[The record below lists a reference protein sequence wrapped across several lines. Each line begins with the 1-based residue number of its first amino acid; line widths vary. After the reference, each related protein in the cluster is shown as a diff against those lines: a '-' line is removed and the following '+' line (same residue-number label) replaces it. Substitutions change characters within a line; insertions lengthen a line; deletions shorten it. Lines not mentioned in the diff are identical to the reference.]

1 MKLIAIGLNALLI
14 LIVLYEFATKGTPGK
29 DEIFQ
34 VIVLFAAPIS
44 SLVALFLKGGESWL
58 GLYFRRKALEEKEK
72 IKKLDGQRK

>member
-1 MKLIAIGLNALLI
+1 MKLIAIGLNALLL
-14 LIVLYEFATKGTPGK
+14 LIMLYLFATKGAPDK
-29 DEIFQ
+29 DETFQ